1 MMKVEQPILIVKT
14 CTNSGSQTSNL
25 LTPTPLSERRQQQK
39 TSAIKT
45 ENHHEFNRL

>member
-1 MMKVEQPILIVKT
+1 MNNRFSLSKHAQTAVY
-14 CTNSGSQTSNL
+14 QTSNL